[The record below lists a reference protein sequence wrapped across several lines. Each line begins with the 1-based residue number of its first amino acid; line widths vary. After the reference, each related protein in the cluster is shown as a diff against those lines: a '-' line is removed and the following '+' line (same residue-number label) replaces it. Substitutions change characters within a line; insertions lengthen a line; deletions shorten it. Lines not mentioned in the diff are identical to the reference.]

1 MGGRIAIAFL
11 LLVILTG
18 AVLYMAYKVVPA
30 VRNLSQPDNV
40 NVTYSATGN
49 LVPVPYPVDASGN
62 SMRWR
67 Y

>member
-30 VRNLSQPDNV
+30 VRNLSQPDTV

-49 LVPVPYPVDASGN
+49 LIPVPYPQDASGN
-62 SMRWR
+62 SMRWA

>member
-1 MGGRIAIAFL
+1 MGGRIAVAVL

-30 VRNLSQPDNV
+30 VKNLSQPANV
-40 NVTYSATGN
+40 NVTYSATGR
-49 LVPVPYPVDASGN
+49 LVPVSPIDASGN
-62 SMRWR
+62 SMRWG